1 MISTDEVER
10 MYDAGVRGVDAQ
22 KIGSVGRV
30 YLDDQTGEPAWVT
43 VKTGMFGGRESFV
56 PLAEATFDGEEHT
69 LYVPYTKDQVRDAP
83 RTDPE
88 TELTPGE
95 EGELYTHYGL
105 PVESW
110 EPAAPAADGA
120 PAPVDEI
127 AEPSPAADET
137 SAPPEE
143 FDATLRAHDVAP
155 DQAHQPADHAPTAA
169 TRSPAADDSITRL
182 EERLSVETEQHES
195 GRVRLRKYVV
205 TEQQTITVPVRREEV
220 RLERV
225 PIGEDEGGAVEGLEI
240 GEAEYEIVLHE
251 ERPVVTTEVHA
262 VERVRL
268 STEQVTESETVTGD
282 VRKERFELDD
292 SGSDRPDE
300 GLDQRE

>member
-1 MISTDEVER
+1 MISADEVDR
-10 MYDAGVRGVDAQ
+10 LYDAGVRGADAQ
-22 KIGSVGRV
+22 KIGGVSRV
-30 YLDDQTGEPAWVT
+30 YLDDQTGAPAWVT
-43 VKTGMFGGRESFV
+43 VKTGLFGSHESFV
-56 PLAEATFDGEEHT
+56 PVAEATFDGEEHT

-88 TELTPGE
+88 TELTPAE
-95 EGELYTHYGL
+95 EDALYAHYGL
-105 PVESW
+105 PAATAERA
-110 EPAAPAADGA
+110 EPASDDA
-120 PAPVDEI
+120 PAPADDD
-127 AEPSPAADET
+127 AEPRAPAEETYAPRDYASPHENYAVPEQTFPPPDHAAAAATASPAG
-137 SAPPEE
+137 
-143 FDATLRAHDVAP
+143 
-155 DQAHQPADHAPTAA
+155 
-169 TRSPAADDSITRL
+169 DDSITRL
-182 EERLSVETEQHES
+182 EERLSVDTEQHES

-225 PIGEDEGGAVEGLEI
+225 PIGEEDDSAAEGYEI

-268 STEQVTESETVTGD
+268 STEQVTESETVTGE
-282 VRKERFELDD
+282 VRKERFQLDD

-300 GLDQRE
+300 GLER